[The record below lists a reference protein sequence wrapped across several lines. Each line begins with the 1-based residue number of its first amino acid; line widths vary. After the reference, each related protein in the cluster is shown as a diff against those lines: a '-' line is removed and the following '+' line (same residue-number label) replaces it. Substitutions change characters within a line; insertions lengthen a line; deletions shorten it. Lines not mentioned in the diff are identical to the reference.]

1 MQFKFGQWQQSIYWC
16 ENENF
21 MDFTGTCY
29 RPKHWSSTHVQAK
42 PAFTTWLNLSFI
54 DLWVNRESIRT
65 NQHVQEQSVCSDS
78 CWVAWPLYKL
88 CARSLAWFWIN
99 SYKSSRTVA
108 MKGNVTKPHRDLYW
122 MIKLLLLIQ
131 RFFEQYLSENIIH
144 FVIGQPLIAH
154 FWRSVI
160 LSVLNYKF
168 SVLTFLRSVDIDPK
182 MCQEK
187 VGQLLSMSDWWY
199 VLIKILLSRIL
210 VCLVRL
216 GWSLQVTWAI
226 QQWKFS
232 KKNQFKLQSF
242 GYLSTLFSPHITT

>member
-108 MKGNVTKPHRDLYW
+108 MISNVTKPHRDLHW

-144 FVIGQPLIAH
+144 FVIDQPSTALCT
-154 FWRSVI
+154 
-160 LSVLNYKF
+160 K
-168 SVLTFLRSVDIDPK
+168 
-182 MCQEK
+182 
-187 VGQLLSMSDWWY
+187 
-199 VLIKILLSRIL
+199 
-210 VCLVRL
+210 
-216 GWSLQVTWAI
+216 LQVLSSDFSEISDLLNEHWPKNVPKESRSTPICVWLMICVDQNFAVKNIDVSCQTWLI
-226 QQWKFS
+226 S
-232 KKNQFKLQSF
+232 T
-242 GYLSTLFSPHITT
+242 GDLSNTTMKI